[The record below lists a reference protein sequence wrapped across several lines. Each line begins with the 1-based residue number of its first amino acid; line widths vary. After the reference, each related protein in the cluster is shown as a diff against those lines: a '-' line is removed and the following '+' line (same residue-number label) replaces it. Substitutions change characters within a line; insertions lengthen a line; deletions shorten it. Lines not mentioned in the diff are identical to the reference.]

1 MPAMTRRDFLG
12 RIESAAAA
20 GVLGLTGSA
29 SAQTPGE
36 RPIQAA
42 DVVVLNPATRV
53 PVSFIIDDSTC
64 LVNLNRFAM
73 PQFDEAFGG
82 KNPAYTRDWRIVAG
96 RDSGQLR
103 AQVRDM
109 VRRNG
114 VKGKYSDRAVPGVR
128 RADRSRPAGLDP
140 ARAADSIELVRTLI
154 VPNWDIHPEMV
165 THTRVIDM

>member
-1 MPAMTRRDFLG
+1 MTRRDFLG
-12 RIESAAAA
+12 RIETAAAA

-42 DVVVLNPATRV
+42 DVVVLNPAMKV

-82 KNPAYTRDWRIVAG
+82 KNKTYARDWRSWPVEIP
-96 RDSGQLR
+96 DSF
-103 AQVRDM
+103 VRKFGIWCAEH
-109 VRRNG
+109 G
-114 VKGKYSDRAVPGVR
+114 VKGKYSIVPTL
-128 RADRSRPAGLDP
+128 PASG
-140 ARAADSIELVRTLI
+140 DSIAVYQAGPSASSRTASS
-154 VPNWDIHPEMV
+154 WCA
-165 THTRVIDM
+165 R